1 MKAELKPL
9 TGKYYGTEIEIT
21 EGPLKDLCFKLWKC
35 TGNPSDR
42 ELEEYNYTR
51 KQWNNNE
58 MVDDGFGCEFPI
70 QKSDIVCDSH
80 YESQEVYQLAKR
92 LVEFLNIVADEKLK

>member
-9 TGKYYGTEIEIT
+9 ETKYYGTMLEIT

-35 TGNPSDR
+35 TGTPSDR
-42 ELEEYNYTR
+42 ELEKYKITR
-51 KQWNNNE
+51 EQWDNNLKVE
-58 MVDDGFGCEFPI
+58 CDWLGEIAVRDL
-70 QKSDIVCDSH
+70 DITCDSH

-92 LVEFLNIVADEKLK
+92 LVEFLNTLDCEKLK